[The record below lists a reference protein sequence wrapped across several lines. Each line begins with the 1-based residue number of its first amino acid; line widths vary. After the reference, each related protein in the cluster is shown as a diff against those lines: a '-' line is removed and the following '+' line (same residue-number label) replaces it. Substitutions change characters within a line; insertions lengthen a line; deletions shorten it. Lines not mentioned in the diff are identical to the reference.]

1 MPSTYSAIAS
11 SGVTAPLSSADLQLE
26 LNPDTA
32 AKQVTYDEATKT
44 VRIPLAAVNE
54 GQRRTKMVMFTCNKC
69 GMWCAGSSCL
79 LCRLCVICCG
89 SQAVTLIPLVFGLRA
104 ASQAALAAAVQG
116 SRVELYAHTAFGIPV
131 VHLCALG
138 SGSGSHGC
146 CCCLLLLLLSRVGGR
161 SARLVNPVA
170 WEKGAVFAQC
180 QHCEVWHT
188 LAAHPSIIEEIRY
201 NDPEWQQQQQQQV
214 VSSTAAAGECWVS
227 SLWRACSECVVQCD
241 ALHAA
246 APNSPRIAAGS
257 TRDSSQQP
265 RCLVLPGTGLCCA
278 VLLHIKRFC
287 NVLHVV
293 SRWLSCCSGCRWQ
306 QLAGGFPAL
315 CRDCAGLGSRQ

>member
-1 MPSTYSAIAS
+1 MGRQQRQPCITQQSYVCRSTTY
-11 SGVTAPLSSADLQLE
+11 TDPLPEDLQLE

-69 GMWCAGSSCL
+69 
-79 LCRLCVICCG
+79 
-89 SQAVTLIPLVFGLRA
+89 
-104 ASQAALAAAVQG
+104 
-116 SRVELYAHTAFGIPV
+116 
-131 VHLCALG
+131 
-138 SGSGSHGC
+138 
-146 CCCLLLLLLSRVGGR
+146 GGR

-214 VSSTAAAGECWVS
+214 VSSTAAAVAAGGSSLQEDSQHSAGTVLGLAAGSDSSQEEVS
-227 SLWRACSECVVQCD
+227 SA
-241 ALHAA
+241 AAAAAAA
-246 APNSPRIAAGS
+246 APGV
-257 TRDSSQQP
+257 QQ
-265 RCLVLPGTGLCCA
+265 
-278 VLLHIKRFC
+278 
-287 NVLHVV
+287 
-293 SRWLSCCSGCRWQ
+293 
-306 QLAGGFPAL
+306 
-315 CRDCAGLGSRQ
+315 